1 MLNYARPLPNNVM
14 INFQSPHSHH
24 GIINVSFY
32 ISQIRHNPKSHS
44 SVKMSTQKRTLPW
57 YTIINVSGTGRSE
70 YQRRTRL
77 YGFSRHLILSPK
89 DNPVARGG
97 NAIIRA
103 SHSSAPVPR
112 RACFNSHSREATTY
126 PFS

>member
-1 MLNYARPLPNNVM
+1 MDVKERFP
-14 INFQSPHSHH
+14 F
-24 GIINVSFY
+24 IIAS
-32 ISQIRHNPKSHS
+32 IRNIC
-44 SVKMSTQKRTLPW
+44 Q
-57 YTIINVSGTGRSE
+57 GRA
-70 YQRRTRL
+70 QAVDRRRTRL
-77 YGFSRHLILSPK
+77 YGFSRDLILSPK

-112 RACFNSHSREATTY
+112 RARFNSHSREATTY